1 VAAVRVRFAP
11 SPTGA
16 LHLGSAL
23 TGVANFLFARH
34 AGGSIVLRID
44 DTDATRSDRRFE
56 RGIRQDAEWLGLR
69 FDEGPEEG
77 GPYGPYRQSERMPLY
92 REHADRLLASGGAVL
107 QGDPPAVVFRVP
119 ATDVVVRDAAR
130 GDVIVRAG
138 AVQDFVILRSDRT
151 ATYTLATAVDDALM
165 EITHVIR
172 GEDHLTNTARQ
183 LLLMDALGLRQ
194 PRYAHTALLVGEDGA
209 KLSKRTGAPS
219 IAELRGEGYPPEALL
234 NYFAQLACPA
244 LGDEPMLLGQL
255 AARFELGSLSRGASR
270 FDRGRIDWLSQE
282 HLKRLNVLELARRV
296 GQVLEQRGV
305 SGHPAQLTALA
316 PALRGVHTL
325 LEAAD
330 DAEAVLVPPRRR
342 PELDATGES
351 VAAAFAEIR
360 GEWPEVFV
368 STEEAEEVLAELV
381 ARLADDGVPARA
393 VKRALRRAL
402 TGRDRG
408 IALPHVI
415 AAIERDDAVR
425 RAASAS
431 GAPA

>member
-1 VAAVRVRFAP
+1 
-11 SPTGA
+11 

-23 TGVANFLFARH
+23 TGVANFLFARRV
-34 AGGSIVLRID
+34 GGSVVLRMD
-44 DTDATRSDRRFE
+44 DTDATRSDRRYE
-56 RGIRQDAEWLGLR
+56 RTIRQDAEWLGLR

-92 REHADRLLASGGAVL
+92 REQAERLLASGAATREGPNA
-107 QGDPPAVVFRVP
+107 PVVFHVP
-119 ATDVVVRDAAR
+119 QADVIVRDAAR
-130 GDVIVRAG
+130 GNVVVRSG
-138 AVQDFVILRSDRT
+138 AVQDFVLLRSDGT

-183 LLLMDALGLRQ
+183 LVLMDALGLRQ

-219 IAELRGEGYPPEALL
+219 ISELRGEGYPPEALL

-255 AARFELGSLSRGASR
+255 AARFELASLSRGASH

-305 SGHPAQLTALA
+305 VVHPTQLTALG
-316 PALRGVHTL
+316 PALRGAHTL

-342 PELDATGES
+342 PELDAAGER
-351 VAAAFAEIR
+351 VASAFAVLR
-360 GEWPEVFV
+360 AEWPEAFL
-368 STEEAEEVLAELV
+368 STDDAAELLGELQ
-381 ARLADDGVPARA
+381 ARLGTDGVAGRD

-402 TGRDRG
+402 TGRDHG
-408 IALPHVI
+408 VALPHVV
-415 AAIERDDAVR
+415 AAIERDDAIR
-425 RAASAS
+425 RASAASEA
-431 GAPA
+431 A

>member
-1 VAAVRVRFAP
+1 MRFAP

-23 TGVANFLFARH
+23 TGVANFLFARR
-34 AGGSIVLRID
+34 AGGSVVLRID

-56 RGIRQDAEWLGLR
+56 RTIRQDAEWLGLR

-92 REHADRLLASGGAVL
+92 REHAERLLASGDATRL
-107 QGDPPAVVFRVP
+107 DDSQAVVFRIPDREV
-119 ATDVVVRDAAR
+119 TVHDAAR
-130 GDVIVRAG
+130 GDVVVPAG
-138 AVQDFVILRSDRT
+138 AVQDFVLLRADGT

-183 LLLMDALGLRQ
+183 LLLMDALELRQ
-194 PRYAHTALLVGEDGA
+194 PRYAHTALLVGEDGH

-234 NYFAQLACPA
+234 NYFAQLACPT
-244 LGDEPMLLGQL
+244 LGDAPMLLGQL
-255 AARFELGSLSRGASR
+255 AERFELGSLSRGSSH

-305 SGHPAQLTALA
+305 VVHPTQLTALG
-316 PALRGVHTL
+316 PALRGVHNL

-342 PELDATGES
+342 PELDAAGEQ
-351 VAAAFAEIR
+351 VAQTFAVLR
-360 GEWPEVFV
+360 AEWPEPFL
-368 STEEAEEVLAELV
+368 S
-381 ARLADDGVPARA
+381 ADDASELLQELATRCGEAGVPSRD
-393 VKRALRRAL
+393 VKRGLRRAL

-408 IALPHVI
+408 VALPHVI
-415 AAIERDDAVR
+415 AAIERDDAIR
-425 RAASAS
+425 RATAA
-431 GAPA
+431 GDAAA

>member
-1 VAAVRVRFAP
+1 MAGVRVRFAP

-23 TGVANFLFARH
+23 TGVANFLFARRV
-34 AGGSIVLRID
+34 GGSVVLRMD
-44 DTDATRSDRRFE
+44 DTDAQRSDRRYE
-56 RGIRQDAEWLGLR
+56 RTIRQDAEWLGLR
-69 FDEGPEEG
+69 FDEGPDEG
-77 GPYGPYRQSERMPLY
+77 GPFGPYRQSERMPLY
-92 REHADRLLASGGAVL
+92 REHAERLVASGAAEREGAN
-107 QGDPPAVVFRVP
+107 GPVVFRTPQV
-119 ATDVVVRDAAR
+119 DVQVRDAAR
-130 GDVIVRAG
+130 GSVVVRAG
-138 AVQDFVILRSDRT
+138 AVQDFVLLRSDGT

-183 LLLMDALGLRQ
+183 LVLMDALELRQ

-244 LGDEPMLLGQL
+244 LDDDPMLLGQL
-255 AARFELGSLSRGASR
+255 AARFELASLSRGASH

-305 SGHPAQLTALA
+305 VVHPTQLTALG
-316 PALRGVHTL
+316 PALRGAHTL

-330 DAEAVLVPPRRR
+330 DSEAVLVPPRRR
-342 PELDATGES
+342 RSSTPWARPWPRPLPS
-351 VAAAFAEIR
+351 CAASGRRRSCPPTTPRSCSASCRRASR
-360 GEWPEVFV
+360 PPVW
-368 STEEAEEVLAELV
+368 
-381 ARLADDGVPARA
+381 RA
-393 VKRALRRAL
+393 V
-402 TGRDRG
+402 T
-408 IALPHVI
+408 
-415 AAIERDDAVR
+415 
-425 RAASAS
+425 
-431 GAPA
+431 